1 MKIYDID
8 FEKSLQ
14 IFNESKQLLQ
24 IKECYKNIFNLVSIY
39 DEFFKEWQ
47 VCYGYLQLKD
57 NLWCRHCFILNNDK
71 IIDPSI
77 FLTKNNIKNNKY
89 VIFKIF
95 DNLDNYLQAIEQ
107 NNLLVDLID
116 ILLNEDINLQKEM
129 LKNSQIC
136 I

>member
-1 MKIYDID
+1 MKIYGID

-47 VCYGYLQLKD
+47 VCYGYLQLQN

-77 FLTKNNIKNNKY
+77 FLTKNNIKNSKY

-95 DNLDNYLQAIEQ
+95 NNLDNYLQAIEQ

>member
-8 FEKSLQ
+8 FKKSLQ

-47 VCYGYLQLKD
+47 ACYGYLQLKD

-71 IIDPSI
+71 IIDPTL
-77 FLTKNNIKNNKY
+77 FLTKNNIKNSKY

-95 DNLDNYLQAIEQ
+95 NNLDNYLQAIEQ

>member
-1 MKIYDID
+1 MKIYTID
-8 FEKSLQ
+8 FEKSLK
-14 IFNESKQLLQ
+14 IFNENKLLLQ
-24 IKECYKNIFNLVSIY
+24 IKECYKNIFNLMFIY
-39 DEFFKEWQ
+39 DEFFKKWQ

-71 IIDPSI
+71 IINPSI